1 MFAALDLIASVLD
14 ASGKSGAHWHH
25 RRNRKARAG
34 TGRGFFILR
43 DDPSKQFQ
51 FVKLFRCILSS
62 LVTAQKWFD
71 PSGKSLA
78 K

>member
-34 TGRGFFILR
+34 TGRGFFVLR

-51 FVKLFRCILSS
+51 FVKTVPLHFMQFGNGSKII
-62 LVTAQKWFD
+62 
-71 PSGKSLA
+71 
-78 K
+78 